1 MTMFSTFSGLF
12 SISEV
17 YLYSDFITSTLPFN
31 TAKDATLGDASSP
44 SNANSGNCLGKIT
57 LTTVAAT
64 SGSVFQY
71 AGIYMAPAQ
80 SSAGAALTRDFRLGN
95 GEVEVLA
102 RVQAV
107 TSSLAAHITTVGI
120 STGNYSAATVP
131 ATDFVGFFA
140 RGNENVWRYGVV
152 INGVEN
158 SFLTSFPA
166 TSASA
171 DIQVIVSKDAKK
183 STFVINGK
191 NVGTIEAQLRTSAAM
206 IPAIEAKDITSGGS
220 GQTAVSVIDYMA
232 VRLRTNR

>member
-17 YLYSDFITSTLPFN
+17 YLYSDFITTALPFN
-31 TAKDATLGDASSP
+31 TAKDGTLGDVTSP
-44 SNANSGNCLGKIT
+44 SNSNANNVLGRIT
-57 LTTVAAT
+57 LTTVIGT
-64 SGSVFQY
+64 SAGVFQY
-71 AGIYMAPAQ
+71 AGIYMAPPQA
-80 SSAGAALTRDFRLGN
+80 SAGAALTRDFRLGN

-107 TSSLAAHITTVGI
+107 TSSTAAHITTVGI

-131 ATDFVGFFA
+131 ATDFVGFFV

-152 INGVEN
+152 VNGVET

-166 TSASA
+166 TNAPA
-171 DIQVIVSKDAKK
+171 DLQVIVSRDAKK

-220 GQTAVSVIDYMA
+220 GITSVSVIDYMA